1 MVHVISIFDR
11 DILVLNPGIPLIK
24 FPIDRYLHIHNY
36 GADHIFPF
44 QTLAYYRSLLAS
56 LSVVSFDQTAMIV
69 TRYNIS
75 LFYLYIVY
83 LIFSYASVLISK
95 SHLRLMLTRLT
106 QDRKLKS
113 TQRNY
118 LNSEQQKQKR
128 NGNGN

>member
-24 FPIDRYLHIHNY
+24 FPIDRYLHVHNY
-36 GADHIFPF
+36 GGDHIFPF

-56 LSVVSFDQTAMIV
+56 LSVLSFDQTAMIV
-69 TRYNIS
+69 TRSNIS

-128 NGNGN
+128 NGN